1 MAYEKKVNLLMMTL
15 IENTA
20 KVLIAIGLLAAV
32 LVTYQQD

>member
-1 MAYEKKVNLLMMTL
+1 MAYEKKVNLLMKTL

-20 KVLIAIGLLAAV
+20 KLLIAIGLLAAV